1 MNKLE
6 RFNNTKISAV
16 EFEAPTGAEKI
27 SRFVFTP
34 IHAVLIVLALLVL
47 VFITFITLARSVE
60 VSAVTEDFINVG
72 STVEQP
78 ASISIDAV
86 LKLPIG
92 NRLLILP
99 GQYTA
104 SIRADG
110 FHDVEQ
116 VITISSERH
125 QQIALEL
132 VRLPGNLDVRLQDSL
147 ESQATVT
154 IDDKDFGSLP
164 GVIGNVPA
172 GERKITIDAPLYR
185 PLTQTLL
192 VQGKG
197 ETQELNLVLEAAW
210 AEYQFNSVPEK
221 SAVFIDEVEVGET
234 PLTLKLEEGT
244 HNLRFDL
251 TGFKTYQ
258 RDISVVAQENTI
270 VPDVEL
276 IPADGVLTINTQ
288 PANAAVILDGEYRG
302 NSPLTLN
309 LVPNKAQSLQVYKA
323 GFRLLQQ
330 NVTLDPDQREE
341 KSLSLKADLVAVK
354 VSISPEDA
362 FVYVDGVKRGQGSQ
376 TLNLNT
382 LPHTVSIR
390 KPGYVTQNDDII
402 PTRDQKQIINV
413 KLLTEEQH
421 YWAQVPNTYENEIG
435 HSMKLFRAPGGV
447 KLGSSR
453 REAGRRANEV
463 QYTAQLTKPFYVSLH
478 ETTNKQFRNFQSN
491 HNAGNFKKKSLNLN
505 QAPAVNVSWQ
515 QAALYCNWLSEKEGF
530 DPFYQTKK
538 GYVSGQNKDAN
549 GYRLLTEVEW
559 AWLARNKD
567 GDVLTYP
574 WGNNPSP
581 SLLKPVGNFAD
592 KQAAQLITFILPN
605 YDDDYVGTAPVGR
618 YPANHR
624 GLFDLGGNASEWV
637 NDWYDAKGNSGGDLT
652 DPLGPD
658 VGEFHVVRGA
668 SWAKGHLPQLRLAYR
683 DFGAKGK
690 YDIGF
695 RIARYA
701 GLNKNKKAQTSEGE

>member
-1 MNKLE
+1 MNTLE
-6 RFNNTKISAV
+6 RFDNTKISPS
-16 EFEAPTGAEKI
+16 EFDAPTGAEKV

-34 IHAVLIVLALLVL
+34 IHAVLMVLALLVL
-47 VFITFITLARSVE
+47 VFIAFITFARSVE
-60 VSAVTEDFINVG
+60 ITAVTEDFNAFG
-72 STVEQP
+72 NTVKQP
-78 ASISIDAV
+78 ASVSIDAFV
-86 LKLPIG
+86 KLPIG

-99 GQYTA
+99 GQYKA
-104 SIRADG
+104 SVRAEG
-110 FHDVEQ
+110 FQNVEQ
-116 VITISSERH
+116 SITISNERH

-132 VRLPGNLDVRLQDSL
+132 LRLPGKLDIRLQNSL
-147 ESQATVT
+147 ESQARVF
-154 IDDKDFGSLP
+154 IDDKEFGLLP
-164 GVIGNVPA
+164 GVIADVPA

-185 PLTQTLL
+185 PLTQILV

-197 ETQELNLVLEAAW
+197 QTQELNLVLEAAW
-210 AEYQFNSVPEK
+210 AEYQFNSVPDQ
-221 SAVFIDEVEVGET
+221 STVFIDETEVGQT
-234 PLTLKLEEGT
+234 PLTLKLEEGR
-244 HNLRFDL
+244 HNMRFDL
-251 TGFKTYQ
+251 MGFKPYQ
-258 RDISVVAQENTI
+258 RDFSVIAQENTT

-276 IPADGVLTINTQ
+276 IPADGVLTVNTK

-302 NSPLTLN
+302 NTPLTLN
-309 LVPNKAQSLQVYKA
+309 IVPNKAQSLQVYKA
-323 GFRLLQQ
+323 GFRLSEQKI
-330 NVTLDPDQREE
+330 TLNPDQREA
-341 KSLSLKADLVAVK
+341 KDLALKADLVAVK
-354 VSISPEDA
+354 VTVSPQDA
-362 FVYVDGVKRGQGSQ
+362 FVYVDGVKQGQGSQ

-382 LPHTVSIR
+382 LPHTISVR
-390 KPGYVTQNDDII
+390 KSGYVTQNDDII
-402 PTRDQKQIINV
+402 PTRDQQQV
-413 KLLTEEQH
+413 VSVSLLTKEQH
-421 YWAQVPNTYENEIG
+421 YWAQVPDRYENELG
-435 HSMKLFRAPGGV
+435 HSMKLFRAPGAV

-478 ETTNKQFRNFQSN
+478 ETTNKQFRNFQAN
-491 HNAGNFKKKSLNLN
+491 HNAGNYKKKSLDLN

-515 QAALYCNWLSEKEGF
+515 QAALYCNWLSEKEGL
-530 DPFYQTKK
+530 DAFYQTKK

-567 GDVLTYP
+567 GGVLTYP
-574 WGNNPSP
+574 WGNEPSP
-581 SLLKPVGNFAD
+581 SLTKPVGNFAD

-605 YDDDYVGTAPVGR
+605 YDDDYRGTAPVGR

-637 NDWYDAKGNSGGDLT
+637 NDWYDARANSDGDLT
-652 DPLGPD
+652 DPLGPK

-690 YDIGF
+690 HDVGF

-701 GLNKNKKAQTSEGE
+701 GLNKSASSENGQ